1 MTKGSRSKSP
11 ASMNSRGALPSQGL
25 GFITDTYQM
34 HVEQQERRIDKHKQS
49 KQIQIFSNLCNDARV
64 AFYLRE

>member
-1 MTKGSRSKSP
+1 MTKGSRSKSL

-34 HVEQQERRIDKHKQS
+34 HVEQQERRTDKHKQS
-49 KQIQIFSNLCNDARV
+49 KQKFRYFLISVMMQQWPFI
-64 AFYLRE
+64 